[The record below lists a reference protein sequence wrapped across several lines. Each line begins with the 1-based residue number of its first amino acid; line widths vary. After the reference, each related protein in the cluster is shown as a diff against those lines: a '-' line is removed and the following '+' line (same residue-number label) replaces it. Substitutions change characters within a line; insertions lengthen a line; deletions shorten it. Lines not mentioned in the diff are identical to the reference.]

1 MNYIKLK
8 FETYLKGI
16 AYYKSENKLKEQKE
30 KNKGT
35 RKLTNRKTSFKKM
48 DTQFNTNVYHFTDE
62 VLGLIFDKF
71 DGKTLGSEDMTKEAV
86 MKELFGDFKPGVK
99 VAVQDQEPE
108 LAAPAESK
116 KAKKKKKDPSEPKR
130 PTTAFFYYT
139 ASIREEVKAKNP
151 GKAVGELSKIYGQ
164 MWADLSEEE
173 KAPFQQKNEEDKE
186 RYAAEMEAWK
196 NKA

>member
-1 MNYIKLK
+1 
-8 FETYLKGI
+8 
-16 AYYKSENKLKEQKE
+16 
-30 KNKGT
+30 
-35 RKLTNRKTSFKKM
+35 M

-71 DGKTLGSEDMTKEAV
+71 NGKIIGSEDMTKEIV
-86 MKELFGDFKPGVK
+86 MKELFRDFKPGDK
-99 VAVQDQEPE
+99 VVVQEQGQEPE
-108 LAAPAESK
+108 VAAPETK

-139 ASIREEVKAKNP
+139 ASIREEVKEKNP

-173 KAPFQQKNEEDKE
+173 KAPFQEKNEKDKE
-186 RYAAEMEAWK
+186 RYASEMDAWK

>member
-1 MNYIKLK
+1 
-8 FETYLKGI
+8 
-16 AYYKSENKLKEQKE
+16 
-30 KNKGT
+30 
-35 RKLTNRKTSFKKM
+35 M
-48 DTQFNTNVYHFTDE
+48 DSQFNTNVYHFTDE

-71 DGKTLGSEDMTKEAV
+71 DGKTLGSEDMTKEVV
-86 MKELFGDFKPGVK
+86 MKELFGEFKPGDK
-99 VAVQDQEPE
+99 VAVQEQVPE
-108 LAAPAESK
+108 LAEPPETK
-116 KAKKKKKDPSEPKR
+116 KAKKKKKKDPSEPKR

-173 KAPFQQKNEEDKE
+173 KAPFQEKNEKDKE
-186 RYAAEMEAWK
+186 RYAAEIEAWK